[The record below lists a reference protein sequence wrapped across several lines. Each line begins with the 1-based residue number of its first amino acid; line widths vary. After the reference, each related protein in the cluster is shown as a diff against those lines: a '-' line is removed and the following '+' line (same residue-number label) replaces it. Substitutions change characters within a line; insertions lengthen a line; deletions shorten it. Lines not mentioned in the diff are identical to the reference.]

1 MFGRDLDQIN
11 ERPNENGTF
20 LDLVFTNVPA
30 DMAVE
35 GAKTPLLRLDSH
47 HKAYE
52 IEMQICSCNVDAI
65 KGGVKRY
72 RFKLV
77 DCVAI
82 VDELDAVD
90 WCSFFFRVEGST
102 NAWTYSTKWSGAAFE
117 DMMCLGDILA
127 VIKICHG

>member
-1 MFGRDLDQIN
+1 MFGCDLDKIN
-11 ERPNENGTF
+11 ERPNEKGTF

-35 GAKTPLLRLDSH
+35 GAKTPLLKLDRQ

-52 IEMQICSCNVDAI
+52 IEMHICCCKVDAI

-90 WCSFFFRVEGST
+90 WCSFFFGWRGRSMRGPILGDGLE
-102 NAWTYSTKWSGAAFE
+102 
-117 DMMCLGDILA
+117 MCLRDIPA
-127 VIKICHG
+127 VNKNCHG